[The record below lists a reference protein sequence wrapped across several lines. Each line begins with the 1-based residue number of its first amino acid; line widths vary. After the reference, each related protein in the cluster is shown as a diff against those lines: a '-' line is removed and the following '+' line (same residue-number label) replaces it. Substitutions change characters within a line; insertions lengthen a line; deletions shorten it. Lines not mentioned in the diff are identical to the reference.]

1 MKKIISSLAAIFLLG
16 TMLFASEAPDSVSAK
31 RRFKSSVVLH
41 KSEKVVGVSIMYF
54 NLGSNNSTFF
64 LLAKNLG
71 ADANI
76 FRVAPSF
83 SYAYRDN
90 GCIGIRGYYMNVAA
104 NLQNVNLNLLSDEL
118 KLDLS
123 DFSGSANTFGVS
135 IFNRNYFGFEP
146 SGTVGLF
153 LEERLTYSSSRMSFD
168 KNNPGVYGTSG
179 QIRLSFAPGII
190 LYVLPYVSVQ
200 ACIDIAGIG
209 YTGASSFKDEVK
221 TGSASQFNGSVSLSP
236 MDINFGIN
244 FHF

>member
-1 MKKIISSLAAIFLLG
+1 MLACTA
-16 TMLFASEAPDSVSAK
+16 LFASEAPDSLSAK

-71 ADANI
+71 ATANI

-83 SYAYRDN
+83 SFAYRDN
-90 GCIGIRGYYMNVAA
+90 ASIGIRGYYMNAAA

-123 DFSGSANTFGVS
+123 NFSGSASTFGVS

-153 LEERLTYSSSRMSFD
+153 LEERLTFSHSRMSFG
-168 KNNPGVYGTSG
+168 NTAGVYSTSG
-179 QIRLSFAPGII
+179 QVRLSFAPGII

-200 ACIDIAGIG
+200 ACMDIAGIG
-209 YTGASSFKDEVK
+209 YTGASSYKDEVK
-221 TGSASQFNGSVSLSP
+221 AGSASQFNGSVSLSP
-236 MDINFGIN
+236 LDINFGIN